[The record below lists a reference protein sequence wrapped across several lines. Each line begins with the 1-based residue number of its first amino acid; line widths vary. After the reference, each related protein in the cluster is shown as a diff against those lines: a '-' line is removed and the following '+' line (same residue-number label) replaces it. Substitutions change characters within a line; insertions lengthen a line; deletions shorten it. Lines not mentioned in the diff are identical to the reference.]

1 MAGTQ
6 PCSSEVLTNHQP
18 AAGTRENAVRRVWQR
33 MAAVMWGLGCGGKE
47 KFGGEGTEPPSLGAQ
62 QTPGPYPDSRFLPE
76 EGETHALPEER
87 A

>member
-1 MAGTQ
+1 
-6 PCSSEVLTNHQP
+6 
-18 AAGTRENAVRRVWQR
+18 

-47 KFGGEGTEPPSLGAQ
+47 EFGGEGTEPPSLGAQ
-62 QTPGPYPDSRFLPE
+62 QTPGPHPDSRFLPE